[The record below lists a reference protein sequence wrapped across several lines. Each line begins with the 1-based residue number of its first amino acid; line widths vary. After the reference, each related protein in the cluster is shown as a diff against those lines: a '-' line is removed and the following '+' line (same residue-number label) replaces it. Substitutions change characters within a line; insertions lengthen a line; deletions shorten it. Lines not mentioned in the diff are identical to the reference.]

1 MIANMNFTHKEG
13 IDMNI
18 YVGNLTYDVTE
29 NDLRDLFGEY
39 GTVSKV
45 NVINDKMTGKS
56 KGFAFV
62 EMENDA
68 NGQKAIDELN
78 NADLQGRNLKV
89 NLARPR
95 TERPARNNW

>member
-1 MIANMNFTHKEG
+1 
-13 IDMNI
+13 MNI

-29 NDLRDLFGEY
+29 NDLRDLFGEH

-45 NVINDKMTGKS
+45 NIIMDKMTGKS

-62 EMENDA
+62 EMDNDTA
-68 NGQKAIDELN
+68 GQKAIDELN
-78 NADLQGRNLKV
+78 GADLQGRNLKV

-95 TERPARNNW
+95 EERPARKSW

>member
-1 MIANMNFTHKEG
+1 
-13 IDMNI
+13 MNI
-18 YVGNLTYDVTE
+18 YVGNLSYDTSE
-29 NDLRDLFGEY
+29 NDLKNVFGEH

-45 NVINDKMTGKS
+45 NIIMDKMTGKS

-68 NGQKAIDELN
+68 EGQKAVDELKD
-78 NADLQGRNLKV
+78 ADLNGRNLKV

-95 TERPARNNW
+95 EERPARKSW

>member
-1 MIANMNFTHKEG
+1 
-13 IDMNI
+13 MNI

-29 NDLRDLFGEY
+29 NDLRDLFGKH

-62 EMENDA
+62 EMDNDSD
-68 NGQKAIDELN
+68 GQKAIDELN
-78 NADLQGRNLKV
+78 NVEFQGRNLKV
-89 NLARPR
+89 NLSRPR

>member
-1 MIANMNFTHKEG
+1 MNFTHKEG

-29 NDLRDLFGEY
+29 NDLRDLFGEH

-45 NVINDKMTGKS
+45 NIINDKMTGKS

-68 NGQKAIDELN
+68 DGQKAIDELN

>member
-1 MIANMNFTHKEG
+1 
-13 IDMNI
+13 MNI

-29 NDLRDLFGEY
+29 NDLRDLFGEH

-45 NVINDKMTGKS
+45 NIIMDKMTGKS

-62 EMENDA
+62 EMDNDSD
-68 NGQKAIDELN
+68 GQKAIDELN
-78 NADLQGRNLKV
+78 NAELQGRNLKV

-95 TERPARNNW
+95 AERPARNNW

>member
-1 MIANMNFTHKEG
+1 
-13 IDMNI
+13 MNI
-18 YVGNLTYDVTE
+18 YVGNLSYDTSE
-29 NDLRDLFGEY
+29 NDLKNVFGEH

-45 NVINDKMTGKS
+45 NIIMDKMTGKS

-68 NGQKAIDELN
+68 EGQKAVDELN
-78 NADLQGRNLKV
+78 DADLNGRNLKV

-95 TERPARNNW
+95 EERPARKSW